1 MTMLIGA
8 TVLLQCYVVWRL
20 VSVPVLGR
28 RIPTRVLVPAAAALW
43 VAFMLGMFLG
53 HDASG
58 PLAVALEI
66 FAMTW
71 LATLFLVA
79 VCLLPV
85 DLVTGFGWLAPRVA
99 PALRGWALLTGV
111 ALAAVALVQ
120 GLRPPVLTEFE
131 VRLPHLPAERDGMV
145 IVGLSDLHLGSL
157 LGERWLAARVAQVE
171 VLHPDLIVLL
181 GDITEGHGAAAES
194 FLPGLR
200 RLRAPLG
207 VWAVSGNHESH
218 RRRGTSSDILEQAG
232 FQVLHDRW
240 ALVRPGLLLAGVDDL
255 TSRQRTA
262 LPGDPVATALAGR
275 PPGATI
281 FLSHTPW
288 EAEQAAR
295 LGVGLMLSGHTH
307 GGQIW
312 PFGLLEKGI
321 YPLMVG
327 RYDVNGMTVI
337 VCRGTGTWGPRMRL
351 WAPSEILRITL
362 RAA

>member
-8 TVLLQCYVVWRL
+8 AVLLQGYVVWRL

-28 RIPTRVLVPAAAALW
+28 RIPTRVLVAAAAALW
-43 VAFMLGMFLG
+43 LAFMLGMFLG

-58 PLAVALEI
+58 PFAVALEL

-71 LATLFLVA
+71 LATMFLVA

-85 DLVTGFGWLAPRVA
+85 DLVTGFGWFAPRVA
-99 PALRGWALLTGV
+99 PALRGWAVLAGL

-120 GLRPPVLTEFE
+120 GLRPPVVTDFE
-131 VRLPHLPAERDGMV
+131 VRLPHLPPERGGTV
-145 IVGLSDLHLGSL
+145 IVALSDLHLGTL

-171 VLHPDLIVLL
+171 ALHPDLIVLL

-207 VWAVSGNHESH
+207 VGAVTGNHESH
-218 RRRGTSSDILEQAG
+218 RRRGTSPDVLEEAG
-232 FQVLHDRW
+232 VQVLHDRW
-240 ALVRPGLLLAGVDDL
+240 AVVRPGLVLAGVDDL
-255 TSRQRTA
+255 TSRRRA
-262 LPGDPVATALAGR
+262 DLPGDPVAAALADR
-275 PPGATI
+275 PPGATV

-288 EAEQAAR
+288 EAGQAAR
-295 LGVGLMLSGHTH
+295 FGAGLMLSGHTH

-321 YPLMVG
+321 YPLMAG
-327 RYDVNGMTVI
+327 RYDVNGMTVL

-362 RAA
+362 RAG